1 MHEAKR
7 ASAISHAQATL
18 LMEETK
24 RMCDNDIVCSE
35 KDGIALEIAR
45 KVLSS
50 FETSFIGG
58 STLRGGSGAR
68 DRGPGLKRSGL

>member
-7 ASAISHAQATL
+7 ANAISHAQATL

-45 KVLSS
+45 KV
-50 FETSFIGG
+50 
-58 STLRGGSGAR
+58 
-68 DRGPGLKRSGL
+68 P